1 VDSSPIATGTKPDQ
15 TGEEFHMDEHNSTRS
30 ANLTATEGP
39 SLDEHITLTQ
49 AAKLAP
55 GRPTPNC
62 VWRWCREGVKAAS
75 GERVRLKHTRFGSRI
90 FTTRQWL
97 NDFGQAL
104 AEADAAHFDRTK
116 ELATRQ
122 RAKPLSTKRNTRQPR
137 RGTNACS
144 DAQRRHERAMQEL
157 EAEGL

>member
-1 VDSSPIATGTKPDQ
+1 MYEQDSTQ
-15 TGEEFHMDEHNSTRS
+15 S
-30 ANLTATEGP
+30 ANRAVTEGP

-75 GERVRLKHTRFGSRI
+75 GDRVRLKHTRFGSRI

-97 NDFGQAL
+97 NDFGQEL

-116 ELATRQ
+116 QLASRQ
-122 RAKPLSTKRNTRQPR
+122 RATPLSSKRNTSKPR
-137 RGTNACS
+137 RGAK
-144 DAQRRHERAMQEL
+144 ARVGVQHRHEQAVQEL

>member
-1 VDSSPIATGTKPDQ
+1 MDKQESTQSASRAGTD
-15 TGEEFHMDEHNSTRS
+15 
-30 ANLTATEGP
+30 GP

-75 GERVRLKHTRFGSRI
+75 GDRVRLRHTRFGSRI

-97 NDFGQAL
+97 NDFGRAL
-104 AEADAAHFDRTK
+104 AEADAAHFDRTRQ
-116 ELATRQ
+116 LASQQ
-122 RAKPLSTKRNTRQPR
+122 RATPLSTKRSTGTPR
-137 RGTNACS
+137 RGAKARAGVQC
-144 DAQRRHERAMQEL
+144 RHEQAMQEL
-157 EAEGL
+157 KEAGL